1 MKQNEKRSRYVI
13 IAAIIFLIVGA
24 LLLIYANCRFTPLA
38 TRWFYTSPF
47 IAIRCAFHLSWQFIL
62 WSFVDYVWLV
72 LIYQENDQIQ
82 GAILLGQNSV
92 ELINIVKLA
101 MDHHILAKA
110 LVNQVFPHPTM
121 AENLNDF
128 ISINHELLNPILE
141 KIEWGFCLIWS
152 LKKTHPFSEKP
163 NTCAILRKKA

>member
-1 MKQNEKRSRYVI
+1 M
-13 IAAIIFLIVGA
+13 
-24 LLLIYANCRFTPLA
+24 
-38 TRWFYTSPF
+38 
-47 IAIRCAFHLSWQFIL
+47 
-62 WSFVDYVWLV
+62 

-82 GAILLGQNSV
+82 GANLLGQNSV

-128 ISINHELLNPILE
+128 ISIDHELLNPILE

>member
-1 MKQNEKRSRYVI
+1 M
-13 IAAIIFLIVGA
+13 
-24 LLLIYANCRFTPLA
+24 
-38 TRWFYTSPF
+38 
-47 IAIRCAFHLSWQFIL
+47 
-62 WSFVDYVWLV
+62 
-72 LIYQENDQIQ
+72 LIYQENDQVQ
-82 GAILLGQNSV
+82 GASLLGQNSV

-141 KIEWGFCLIWS
+141 KNRMGFL
-152 LKKTHPFSEKP
+152 LDLEFKKDPS
-163 NTCAILRKKA
+163 ILWKT